1 MKAIVSIGVIVFVA
15 FGIFAVLS
23 VMQRESTN
31 KLIQEDASGFF
42 QEKRRE
48 AEIARNGDSA
58 PLFQRTVV
66 SGALVTG
73 PAPNR
78 NRGLLGCHQRPVNE
92 SWPSSPRKRAWEIAD
107 PLAVARLDH
116 GSVFGSRYDLGGLA
130 VCCC

>member
-42 QEKRRE
+42 QEKRRD

-66 SGALVTG
+66 SG
-73 PAPNR
+73 P
-78 NRGLLGCHQRPVNE
+78 
-92 SWPSSPRKRAWEIAD
+92 SWLD
-107 PLAVARLDH
+107 PLQNAIEDCWVAIKGLSTSLGHRVLVNVH
-116 GSVFGSRYDLGGLA
+116 GKSQTRWL
-130 VCCC
+130 

>member
-66 SGALVTG
+66 SGALVAG
-73 PAPNR
+73 PAPKR

-92 SWPSSPRKRAWEIAD
+92 SCHRVLVNVHGKSQTRWP
-107 PLAVARLDH
+107 
-116 GSVFGSRYDLGGLA
+116 
-130 VCCC
+130 